1 MVTALGLGVN
11 VISECQKL
19 HLGFDDLL
27 CLCVELRRSLHTF
40 IKSLLSISLLY
51 IQKLKEPETDLK
63 HSHLTSSWLAFNSK
77 TTKVFFVAKGRGK
90 KNSGGDR
97 APNF

>member
-19 HLGFDDLL
+19 HFGFDDLL

-90 KNSGGDR
+90 KKLGWR
-97 APNF
+97 